1 MFWSLPPEREEGKEG
16 KENKKET
23 KFWRP
28 VEQLEVCIRLL
39 RQKIGKVK
47 KS

>member
-28 VEQLEVCIRLL
+28 VEQL
-39 RQKIGKVK
+39 
-47 KS
+47 